1 MQGRLG
7 LELARQHRPLL
18 ILLDLNLA
26 DMAGEE
32 VLQTLRDDPVTSGI
46 PVAIVSADA
55 MPRQVQRM
63 LAAGATAYLTKP
75 IDVRELL
82 EVVDKAIELYA
93 RRAAAVSPP
102 ASGG

>member
-1 MQGRLG
+1 
-7 LELARQHRPLL
+7 
-18 ILLDLNLA
+18 
-26 DMAGEE
+26 MAGED

-82 EVVDKAIELYA
+82 DVVDKAIELYA
-93 RRAAAVSPP
+93 RRAGAVSPP